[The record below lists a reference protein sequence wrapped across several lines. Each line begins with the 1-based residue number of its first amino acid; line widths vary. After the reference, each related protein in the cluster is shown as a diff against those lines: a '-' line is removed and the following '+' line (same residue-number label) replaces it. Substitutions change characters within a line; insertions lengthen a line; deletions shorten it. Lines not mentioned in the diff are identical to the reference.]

1 MFPLAHN
8 FMTKRL
14 IAAGAVPLNRE
25 FSEHEMRLL
34 LVGSILPDF
43 VAGMG
48 LNRDFWHEQGA
59 EFHQFAANEMPEA
72 EALAIGVLLHG
83 IDGCGFDT
91 YADEVWQGKMGW
103 CFLKCL
109 PYIPDAVLACNLP
122 RAYALWKAHNLVE
135 MAAEL
140 EIAAADSTLGPDLMA
155 ALHDEAVMQII
166 CRALGNF
173 AAADETRVR
182 PILQTMEQRFSI
194 LNVTAQDSAEKYLAQ
209 LKRRHDITGGSRDD
223 LAALLE
229 QIRTDLAEEMWQWFD
244 EVQGLM
250 TAALA
255 KRFRSYSQKQ
265 DHR

>member
-8 FMTKRL
+8 YMTERILAAAPGPFAVEFSAADKRL
-14 IAAGAVPLNRE
+14 
-25 FSEHEMRLL
+25 M

-48 LNRDFWHEQGA
+48 LNRDFWHGCGA
-59 EFHQFAANEMPEA
+59 DFYHFAVRQIPEA
-72 EALAIGVLLHG
+72 APLALGVWLHG

-122 RAYALWKAHNLVE
+122 RPYALWKSHNLVE

-140 EIAAADSTLGPDLMA
+140 EVAAARPRLGPDLMA
-155 ALHDEAVMQII
+155 AIHDETVMQTII
-166 CRALGNF
+166 TAF
-173 AAADETRVR
+173 TAFDTSDDVKAANIRRV
-182 PILQTMEQRFSI
+182 LQTMDERFSI
-194 LNVTAQDSAEKYLAQ
+194 LNVSPEDSACKYLRQ
-209 LKRRHDITGGSRDD
+209 LERRHQITGGSPAA

-229 QIRTDLAEEMWQWFD
+229 QIRSDLHDEYWRWFD
-244 EVQGLM
+244 EVE
-250 TAALA
+250 ALLVA
-255 KRFRSYSQKQ
+255 EYRHRF
-265 DHR
+265 